1 MLAVKPPIVETVIR
15 DISEYVTP
23 KHLMISI
30 AAGITLESMEN
41 LLPKKTRVVRVM
53 SNTPVL
59 IREGATVFALGTH
72 ATKQDGDVVKK
83 LFESVGV
90 CEQVAENLIDAV
102 TALSGSGPA
111 YVSFISLFRIIFL
124 RYRFKAYMMM
134 EALADSGVL
143 QGLPRDVSY
152 NLVAHTLIGAAKM
165 VLETGKHPASLKVCL
180 FILNIKTIDNL

>member
-1 MLAVKPPIVETVIR
+1 MSSIKQQDIGCRTTYVNSEVVKHSEIVVLAVKPPIVESVIR
-15 DISEYVTP
+15 DICEYVTP

-41 LLPKKTRVVRVM
+41 LLPKKTRIVRVM

-59 IREGATVFALGTH
+59 IRQGATVFALGTH
-72 ATKQDGDVVKK
+72 ATKQDGELVKK

-111 YVSFISLFRIIFL
+111 YVSFPWVIF
-124 RYRFKAYMMM
+124 FHIFTI
-134 EALADSGVL
+134 V
-143 QGLPRDVSY
+143 VSRP
-152 NLVAHTLIGAAKM
+152 T
-165 VLETGKHPASLKVCL
+165 
-180 FILNIKTIDNL
+180 